1 MLMRSVIGVQSQQ
14 PSLVNGTTEAL
25 LAVEELP
32 VDYIIPAIHV
42 LRFAGAGNATV
53 DYAYRFLRLHFDD
66 IRAHQAMMLSL
77 MPGDHSITLPA
88 SLDTVAEDAAVAV
101 HEALSGNIRWFVL
114 ENTDKPNAAFE
125 ELPLNSELAK
135 ELLGKHVGDT
145 VILAKGHMESRTG
158 TVRQILPKYVRRV
171 QDCMGEMQLRFGAT
185 SSVESVHLG
194 TTEEEI
200 NRGLQKVLDSA
211 KSREASIFQARRVYD
226 EIPVTL
232 HLFGDRFGKDA
243 YLALAYLAQQE
254 DQAIKCCFGT
264 PDERHQS
271 IFALQTCNVVVLD
284 ISAIATIRM
293 IGCEDLLFETKRF
306 RFQMSEGTFN
316 ELQETLIDDLFSG
329 STSGT
334 ITYHDGISSFIEETA
349 EQKATGRLKD
359 QQFLDRLKVV
369 VEIVP
374 VMELAALEPAKRE
387 PLEEICGSY
396 GAETMLLASRP
407 DSVLWTDD
415 LIQAELAKTE
425 FGVKR
430 AWTEVIAE
438 QTMLAG
444 EISDAERRRIVA
456 SLIGMNYT
464 ATYFDSGIMLKAVE
478 MSDATPWRFPFKQ
491 IVGVFQKPT
500 GNLQVLLGIFVDF
513 LTKLYREDHLP
524 ESRCRVATALLD
536 ALWRSVPL
544 RLPLLH
550 IRRNSAQFFGLNPV
564 GQNQFDR
571 CFDQW
576 YGAVSDKIVGG
587 PPSF

>member
-1 MLMRSVIGVQSQQ
+1 
-14 PSLVNGTTEAL
+14 
-25 LAVEELP
+25 
-32 VDYIIPAIHV
+32 
-42 LRFAGAGNATV
+42 
-53 DYAYRFLRLHFDD
+53 
-66 IRAHQAMMLSL
+66 MLSL
-77 MPGDHSITLPA
+77 MPGDLSITLPA
-88 SLDTVAEDAAVAV
+88 SLDTVAENSGVAV

-145 VILAKGHMESRTG
+145 VVLAKGHMESRTG

-171 QDCMGEMQLRFGAT
+171 QDCMGEMQLRFGAA

-194 TTEEEI
+194 TTEEEV

-211 KSREASIFQARRVYD
+211 KSRDAAISQARRIYD
-226 EIPVTL
+226 ENPVPL
-232 HLFGDRFGKDA
+232 HLFGDRFGKNA

-254 DQAIKCCFGT
+254 DQPIKCCFGT
-264 PDERHQS
+264 PEERRQS

-284 ISAIATIRM
+284 ISAVATIRM
-293 IGCEDLLFETKRF
+293 IGCEDVLFEAKRF

-316 ELQETLIDDLFSG
+316 ELQETLIDDLFFG

-334 ITYHDGISSFIEETA
+334 IGYHDGVSSFTEETA
-349 EQKATGRLKD
+349 EQKAARRLTD
-359 QQFLDRLKVV
+359 QQFLDRLKAV

-387 PLEEICGSY
+387 PLEEVCGSY

-407 DSVLWTDD
+407 DNVLWTDD
-415 LIQAELAKTE
+415 LIQAEFAKTE
-425 FGVKR
+425 FGVNR
-430 AWTEVIAE
+430 AWTEIIAE

-444 EISDAERRRIVA
+444 QITDAERQRIVA
-456 SLIGMNYT
+456 SLVGMNYT
-464 ATYFDSGIMLKAVE
+464 ATYFESGIMLKAVE

-491 IVGVFQKPT
+491 IVEVFQKPT
-500 GNLQVLLGIFVDF
+500 GNLQALLGIFLDF
-513 LTKLYREDHLP
+513 LIKLYRENYLP
-524 ESRCRVATALLD
+524 ESRCRVVTALLD

-550 IRRNSAQFFGLNPV
+550 IRRNSAQFYGLNSV

-571 CFDQW
+571 CFDKW
-576 YGAVSDKIVGG
+576 YRAVPDKIVGG
-587 PPSF
+587 SRPS